1 MEVYFI
7 HHIFN
12 NMCITIIMLTNQH
25 SYSNRGKK
33 FFIYM
38 FYYVIHYHTLYNN
51 VVFGIGCEKQRM
63 DLTDKSLANKHILDN
78 NLQSH
83 KKITFLN
90 LNYKNKN
97 I

>member
-1 MEVYFI
+1 
-7 HHIFN
+7 
-12 NMCITIIMLTNQH
+12 MLTNQH

-33 FFIYM
+33 FFIYVLLCDPLAYII
-38 FYYVIHYHTLYNN
+38 FYSNS

-63 DLTDKSLANKHILDN
+63 DLTDKSLAKEHILDN

-83 KKITFLN
+83 KTFTFLN
-90 LNYKNKN
+90 WNYKNKK

>member
-25 SYSNRGKK
+25 SDSNRGKK

-38 FYYVIHYHTLYNN
+38 FYYVSHYHTLYNS

-63 DLTDKSLANKHILDN
+63 DLTDKSLAKEHILDN

-90 LNYKNKN
+90 LNDKNKN